1 MAKMGRPSDNPRRTK
16 LSIRLSDGDKELLE
30 EYCKREKVTR
40 TEAVSRGIQRSR
52 RQRQMCIRDR
62 DDTENE
68 KENNEKLQSKKEDIK
83 ELETMLDLAELDIA
97 QAKSAL
103 ADFRHRYM

>member
-40 TEAVSRGIQRSR
+40 TEAVSRGIQKL
-52 RQRQMCIRDR
+52 M
-62 DDTENE
+62 E
-68 KENNEKLQSKKEDIK
+68 KKRVEKND
-83 ELETMLDLAELDIA
+83 
-97 QAKSAL
+97 
-103 ADFRHRYM
+103 

>member
-40 TEAVSRGIQRSR
+40 TEAVSRGIQKL
-52 RQRQMCIRDR
+52 M
-62 DDTENE
+62 E
-68 KENNEKLQSKKEDIK
+68 KKGEERKRKMI
-83 ELETMLDLAELDIA
+83 M
-97 QAKSAL
+97 KS
-103 ADFRHRYM
+103 

>member
-40 TEAVSRGIQRSR
+40 TEAVSRRSEERRVGKECRSR
-52 RQRQMCIRDR
+52 W
-62 DDTENE
+62 
-68 KENNEKLQSKKEDIK
+68 SPY
-83 ELETMLDLAELDIA
+83 
-97 QAKSAL
+97 
-103 ADFRHRYM
+103 H

>member
-40 TEAVSRGIQRSR
+40 TEAVSREIQKL
-52 RQRQMCIRDR
+52 M
-62 DDTENE
+62 E
-68 KENNEKLQSKKEDIK
+68 KKKVEKND
-83 ELETMLDLAELDIA
+83 
-97 QAKSAL
+97 
-103 ADFRHRYM
+103 

>member
-40 TEAVSRGIQRSR
+40 TEAVSRGIQKL
-52 RQRQMCIRDR
+52 M
-62 DDTENE
+62 E
-68 KENNEKLQSKKEDIK
+68 KKGGEKND
-83 ELETMLDLAELDIA
+83 
-97 QAKSAL
+97 
-103 ADFRHRYM
+103 